1 MVDGDGAADGD
12 GVDEVEQ
19 AAPQHAGV
27 LTGADDEV
35 GVVEHGLDQQQCRDR
50 RREGQQVE
58 DAAIPALLLIQP
70 VLNNTDYIIG
80 AGQDTRVLWG
90 CLLDFVNAVTAVGSA
105 VAVYPVVKRYGESL
119 ALGFVTSRLM
129 EAAVII
135 TGIVSLLAVVGLRQD
150 FAGAAGADAS
160 ALTTTGQ
167 ALVTVRDW
175 TFLFG
180 PGFMVSANAVLFGTL
195 LYRSGLVPRIIPTLG
210 LIGAPLLLTANLLTF
225 FGHNTQTSGWSM
237 LATVPIFVWGGRW
250 AST

>member
-1 MVDGDGAADGD
+1 M
-12 GVDEVEQ
+12 
-19 AAPQHAGV
+19 
-27 LTGADDEV
+27 
-35 GVVEHGLDQQQCRDR
+35 
-50 RREGQQVE
+50 
-58 DAAIPALLLIQP
+58 
-70 VLNNTDYIIG
+70 LNNPDYIVG

-129 EAAVII
+129 EAAVIM
-135 TGIVSLLAVVGLRQD
+135 TGVVSLLAVVGLRQD
-150 FAGAAGADAS
+150 FAGAADADAA
-160 ALTTTGQ
+160 ALTVTGQ

-225 FGHNTQTSGWSM
+225 FGHNTQTSGWTM
-237 LATVPIFVWGGRW
+237 LATVPIFVWELSVGVYMTVKGFRPT
-250 AST
+250 AAPESSAA

>member
-1 MVDGDGAADGD
+1 M
-12 GVDEVEQ
+12 
-19 AAPQHAGV
+19 
-27 LTGADDEV
+27 
-35 GVVEHGLDQQQCRDR
+35 R
-50 RREGQQVE
+50 GQ
-58 DAAIPALLLIQP
+58 
-70 VLNNTDYIIG
+70 
-80 AGQDTRVLWG
+80 
-90 CLLDFVNAVTAVGSA
+90 
-105 VAVYPVVKRYGESL
+105 SL

-150 FAGAAGADAS
+150 FAGPQGADAS
-160 ALTTTGQ
+160 ASTTTGQ

-180 PGFMVSANAVLFGTL
+180 PGFMVSANAYVGTL
-195 LYRSGLVPRIIPTLG
+195 LYRSGLVPAVIATLG

-237 LATVPIFVWGGRW
+237 LATVPIFVWRSCRW

>member
-1 MVDGDGAADGD
+1 MTITASPAATWDPPTTSSRNHAR
-12 GVDEVEQ
+12 
-19 AAPQHAGV
+19 AAGIFYL
-27 LTGADDEV
+27 LTFASS
-35 GVVEHGLDQQQCRDR
+35 
-50 RREGQQVE
+50 
-58 DAAIPALLLIQP
+58 IPALLLIQP

-225 FGHNTQTSGWSM
+225 FGHNTQTSGWTM
-237 LATVPIFVWGGRW
+237 LATVPIFVWELSVGVYMTVKGFRPT
-250 AST
+250 AAPESSAA